1 MKIPT
6 YKTVFDKVYNKKRL
20 NALEKFIADYAPKS
34 EDPDEVKNFMRKLQK
49 AVDVVNH
56 ENACDW
62 ESQ

>member
-6 YKTVFDKVYNKKRL
+6 YKTVFDKVYNNKRL
-20 NALEKFIADYAPKS
+20 NALEKFIAIYAPNPCS
-34 EDPDEVKNFMRKLQK
+34 PDDVKKFMKKLQK
-49 AVDVVNH
+49 AVDLVNY